1 MTQPVPAADSAEDAL
16 LSALTEVIRGAS
28 TPEIQQAQA
37 LLLRRLALEG
47 SVIPSRIPAPAS
59 ITEVG
64 GYFNLLTDL
73 RETEMR
79 SQMLGAALGLAGSNP
94 ASEWSAPAPPM
105 VLAVLS
111 NDRPPVDDGSVPT
124 TIRVRS
130 DLAPGLQSARD
141 TLHTVLGLLP
151 LWSPP
156 TGLPPAGSGDPD
168 PMPFLGRSVLVSPT
182 AATTVPE
189 TDPVIL
195 GRLAGDPAD
204 EFRLGIKVRA
214 GSAGA
219 VTDTWSALLF
229 DEVAQVF
236 VTRDLPNT
244 TVLPLTTALT
254 GSGWTAAASSP
265 VPAGRGDYGWATISS
280 PAGLLPGSSRL
291 GDELALL
298 YPAAAIAAS
307 AFASRLDYLWDGRR
321 FSAG

>member
-1 MTQPVPAADSAEDAL
+1 MTQPVPAAESAEDAL

-94 ASEWSAPAPPM
+94 ASGWSAPAPPM
-105 VLAVLS
+105 TLAVLG

-124 TIRVRS
+124 SVRVRS
-130 DLAPGLQSARD
+130 DLAPGLQGVRE
-141 TLHTVLGLLP
+141 TVHALLGLLP

-156 TGLPPAGSGDPD
+156 PGLPPAGGGDPD
-168 PMPFLGRSVLVSPT
+168 PMPFLGRSVLVAPT

-204 EFRLGIKVRA
+204 EYRLGVKVRA

-219 VTDTWSALLF
+219 VTDTGSALLF
-229 DEVAQVF
+229 HPVAQVF
-236 VTRDLPNT
+236 VARDLPDT
-244 TVLPLTTALT
+244 TVLPLSAAVA
-254 GSGWTAAASSP
+254 GSGWTVTADSP
-265 VPAGRGDYGWATISS
+265 VPAGRGDYGWAKITS
-280 PAGLLPGSSRL
+280 PAGLVPGSSRL

-298 YPAAAIAAS
+298 YPSAAIAAS
-307 AFASRLDYLWDGRR
+307 AFAARVDYLWDGRR
-321 FSAG
+321 FGAA